1 MIDVIYL
8 CAGVGK
14 RANLGYPK
22 QFLSLHGKPLLIHG
36 LETLRRIK
44 EIGEIII
51 PCPEE
56 DRQKILKACFNYNI
70 DHVIVCQGG
79 DTRQDSSYLG
89 LSEVV
94 TEEVL
99 ICEAVRPFMSLN
111 LIKKVLDCENEFV
124 VPISQMYAS
133 VIDCCGNSF
142 DRNTIGPV
150 QMPQKY
156 NTQLLN
162 HGHVKARVN
171 EKFDYTDDAA
181 LIINELGLIPKIV
194 KGEDV
199 NIKITTPLDVYI
211 AEAIYKYLQG
221 EKQE

>member
-8 CAGVGK
+8 SGGVGK
-14 RANLGYPK
+14 RANLGFPK
-22 QFLSLHGKPLLIHG
+22 QFLSLQGKPLLIHG

-56 DRQKILKACFNYNI
+56 DRQKILRTCFNYHI

-79 DTRQDSSYLG
+79 DTRQDSVYLG
-89 LSEVV
+89 LNEVV

-111 LIKKVLDCENEFV
+111 LIRKVLDCNEEFV
-124 VPISQMYAS
+124 TPITQMYAS
-133 VIDCCGNSF
+133 VVDVCGNSY
-142 DRNTIGPV
+142 DRNSIGTV

-156 NTQLLN
+156 KTALLN

-171 EKFDYTDDAA
+171 QKYDYTDDAA
-181 LIINELGLIPKIV
+181 LMIEELGLIPKIV
-194 KGEDV
+194 KGEDI

-211 AEAIYKYLQG
+211 AEVIYKYLQG
-221 EKQE
+221 EKHE